1 MRLLSTFVC
10 AALLA
15 IIAGQA
21 FATDIPMLP
30 PQDFTT
36 GLSCNDP
43 GSQGGGLL
51 VWDGTRPIRC
61 IPGSSAD
68 MAGTGSITVNNLKT
82 NGAVQTGYQAGATCT
97 AADAG
102 KIRWNGSYFEGCDGA
117 IWSVLGPPHAF
128 GGMFTVDNWL
138 GCEIGNIFADGQC
151 GCPAWAPYETVG
163 YTAMQG
169 FIYVFIFVN
178 DLHYC
183 YSNSLTSGGGGGQII
198 GMCGAANGVATTT
211 APTTNLCR
219 TGTPSAVSGGL
230 LTNWT
235 WTCIG
240 SNAQA
245 TDHCSAPYGNYGG
258 TGGAGGK

>member
-128 GGMFTVDNWL
+128 GGIYELQNGLTGTWCDIVNPLTGD
-138 GCEIGNIFADGQC
+138 CT
-151 GCPAWAPYETVG
+151 CPTWAPNPVG
-163 YTAMQG
+163 LRWYQQPP
-169 FIYVFIFVN
+169 FNNIEPY
-178 DLHYC
+178 YC
-183 YSNSLTSGGGGGQII
+183 Y
-198 GMCGAANGVATTT
+198 
-211 APTTNLCR
+211 
-219 TGTPSAVSGGL
+219 
-230 LTNWT
+230 
-235 WTCIG
+235 
-240 SNAQA
+240 
-245 TDHCSAPYGNYGG
+245 
-258 TGGAGGK
+258 K